1 MTNGEGRSSAPN
13 EVKMRIAGILIVAG
27 LATPAL
33 AGDALPLKRGMFVLE
48 GVECQEPYSAA
59 ILNFVGNGL
68 NTAHVYGEIR
78 RVRKSGQNYVIT
90 QRVMG
95 DGGVGGNLRGL
106 HKTALRI
113 HSPTRFT
120 VQDDGA
126 RTYRYCGPS

>member
-1 MTNGEGRSSAPN
+1 
-13 EVKMRIAGILIVAG
+13 MRIAGVLIVAG
-27 LATPAL
+27 LAAPAL
-33 AGDALPLKRGMFVLE
+33 AADALPLKRGMFVLE
-48 GVECQEPYSAA
+48 GVECQEPYNAA
-59 ILNFVGNGL
+59 ILNFVGDGL

-90 QRVMG
+90 QRVIG

-120 VQDDGA
+120 VQGDGA
-126 RTYRYCGPS
+126 GAYRYCGPS